1 MWCDSSRS
9 CLQPDFRN
17 VAFTSTKYVHIST
30 CAHGFISTFSN
41 NSQLNFS
48 AVPSCSHFA
57 GVAELMHIDLTPYDE
72 TNGAPD
78 GCQNMFRTGENA
90 GTGLLQ

>member
-1 MWCDSSRS
+1 MTALGHVFSLTSEMLHSRP
-9 CLQPDFRN
+9 QN
-17 VAFTSTKYVHIST
+17 MYIST